1 MEERPPVLSEEE
13 RAAKWK
19 ARKDAKLERKR
30 LRNSESEGEEGV
42 EGMVEGT
49 TVAL

>member
-19 ARKDAKLERKR
+19 VRKDAKLERKR
-30 LRNSESEGEEGV
+30 LRNVASEGEEGV

-49 TVAL
+49 TVAS